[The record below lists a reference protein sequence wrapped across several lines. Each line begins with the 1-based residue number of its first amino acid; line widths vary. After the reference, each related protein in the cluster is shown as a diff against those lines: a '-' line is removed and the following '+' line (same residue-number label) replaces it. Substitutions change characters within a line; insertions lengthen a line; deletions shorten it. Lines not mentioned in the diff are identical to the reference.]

1 MIRLLP
7 YEIAGR
13 ALPRPDVSQPEEEEE
28 EEEEEYTKIL
38 GLCCVREEFQKIPKY
53 ILFTILQD
61 HAPLSK
67 D

>member
-1 MIRLLP
+1 M
-7 YEIAGR
+7 EIFVAGKITE
-13 ALPRPDVSQPEEEEE
+13 QEQQQEQEEE

-38 GLCCVREEFQKIPKY
+38 GSCCVREEFQKIPKY

>member
-1 MIRLLP
+1 M
-7 YEIAGR
+7 EIFVAGKIT
-13 ALPRPDVSQPEEEEE
+13 DQEQQQE

-38 GLCCVREEFQKIPKY
+38 GSCCVREEFQKIPKY
-53 ILFTILQD
+53 FLLTILQD